1 LKDDAG
7 LRTFHALSGDHGYN
21 AIRVVF
27 FDANHVELAAESI
40 ASFLRETIRSEFDLI
55 PSQPLEKY
63 DPDRLIKHPHD

>member
-1 LKDDAG
+1 MQSES
-7 LRTFHALSGDHGYN
+7 F
-21 AIRVVF
+21 F
-27 FDANHVELAAESI
+27 FDANNVELAAESI

>member
-1 LKDDAG
+1 MTPDSEPFTHYLE
-7 LRTFHALSGDHGYN
+7 TT
-21 AIRVVF
+21 AIMQSESFF

-40 ASFLRETIRSEFDLI
+40 ASFLRETIRSEFNLI